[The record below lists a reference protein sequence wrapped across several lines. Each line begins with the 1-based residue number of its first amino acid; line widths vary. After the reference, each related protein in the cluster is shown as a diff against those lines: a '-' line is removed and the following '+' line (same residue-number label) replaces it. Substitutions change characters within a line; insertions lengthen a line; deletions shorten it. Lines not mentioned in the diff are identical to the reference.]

1 MRTYRVLVTNGRTFQ
16 TFTDKQKAIDCA
28 RNCFDLG
35 FDDVY
40 VGYGNGNPVPKTPA
54 YAVAETRELGKPYTI
69 VLMEEAAPHREVQRF
84 KADKIVAVSD
94 KNKID
99 HDFYREFWLNGVMTG
114 RYPSKEFYFDF
125 GKDYWEG
132 E

>member
-16 TFTDKQKAIDCA
+16 TFTDKAKAVECA
-28 RNCFDLG
+28 RNCFDVG

-54 YAVAETRELGKPYTI
+54 YAKTEERKLGKAYTI
-69 VLMEEAAPHREVQRF
+69 VLMEEAKPHREVQKF
-84 KADKIVAVSD
+84 KADTIVCVAD

-99 HDFYREFWLNGVMTG
+99 SDFYREFWLNGVMTG
-114 RYPSKEFYFDF
+114 RYSSKDFYFDF
-125 GKDYWEG
+125 GNDWFE